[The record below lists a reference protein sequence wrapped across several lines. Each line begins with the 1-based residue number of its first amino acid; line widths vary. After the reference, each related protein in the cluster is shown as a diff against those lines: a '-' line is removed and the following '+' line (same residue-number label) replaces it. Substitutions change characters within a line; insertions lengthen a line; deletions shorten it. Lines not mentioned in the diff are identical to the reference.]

1 MKRNSLQR
9 GFTLI
14 ELLVVV
20 AIIGI
25 LSSIVLVSLNSARQK
40 GRDASIKGSMSAMRA
55 AAEVYFDDNYSYAG
69 LFTGSSAGMESLANS
84 AIRQSPNPDD
94 VPPSGTGFDSNE
106 DTNFWWATIELNNQD
121 PDGNTTFC
129 VDSNGFAGMGTIGTN
144 SVGQEECQA
153 S

>member
-1 MKRNSLQR
+1 MKRNSLQK

-55 AAEVYFDDNYSYAG
+55 AAEVYFDDNYSYDDM
-69 LFTGSSAGMESLANS
+69 FTADQGVISLRDSAV
-84 AIRQSPNPDD
+84 RQSPDQSGSGFVSDD
-94 VPPSGTGFDSNE
+94 ADNY
-106 DTNFWWATIELNNQD
+106 WYATIELNNPT
-121 PDGNTTFC
+121 PDGFTTFC
-129 VDSNGFAGMGTIGTN
+129 VDSNGFAGMGEIVSTPG
-144 SVGQEECQA
+144 GQEQCQA
-153 S
+153 SL

>member
-40 GRDASIKGSMSAMRA
+40 GRDASIKGSMSAMRS
-55 AAEVYFDDNYSYAG
+55 AAEVYFDDNYSYDDI
-69 LFTGSSAGMESLANS
+69 FTVDEGMISLMES
-84 AIRQSPNPDD
+84 AIRQSPDQDGGGFASDD
-94 VPPSGTGFDSNE
+94 ADNY
-106 DTNFWWATIELNNQD
+106 WWATIILNNPT
-121 PDGNTTFC
+121 PDGFTTFC
-129 VDSNGFAGMGTIGTN
+129 VDSNGFAGMGEIVD
-144 SVGQEECQA
+144 VGVGGNTQEQCE
-153 S
+153 SSF